1 MKCISQAADYTKR
14 LQCQRDFCAD
24 LWCDFDLNG
33 RAKRH
38 YRSMIPSNYA
48 LRSLYDLVMVD
59 ILYASKQR
67 SLVVTSYLQIVGR
80 GEE

>member
-1 MKCISQAADYTKR
+1 
-14 LQCQRDFCAD
+14 
-24 LWCDFDLNG
+24 
-33 RAKRH
+33 
-38 YRSMIPSNYA
+38 MIPSNYA